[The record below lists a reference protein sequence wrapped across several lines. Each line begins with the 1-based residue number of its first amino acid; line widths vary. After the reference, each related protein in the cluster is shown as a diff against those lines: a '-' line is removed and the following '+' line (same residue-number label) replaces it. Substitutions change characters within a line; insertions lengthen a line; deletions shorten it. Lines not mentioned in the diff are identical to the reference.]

1 MTGALFEIS
10 FFLAAPF
17 WLLMI
22 LAPNWRPT
30 ARIAASPLT
39 VLPVLALYLVMA
51 VPVFPELWDAVRSP
65 DIDTFRDLTA
75 LANGAGAIWAQVIA
89 WDLLL
94 GQWMFLEGQ
103 PAGDLSAGDGAT
115 AGADDSAV
123 ALRAAGLSRAT
134 GGAAAEDPVRERNPG
149 PGRSRVAAVRAPVR
163 RTSGTSGTSGSTA
176 RPPPPQGPEGL
187 PRG

>member
-30 ARIAASPLT
+30 ARVAASPLT
-39 VLPVLALYLVMA
+39 ALPVLALYLIMA

-75 LANGAGAIWAQVIA
+75 LANGAGAVWAQVIA

-94 GQWMFLEGQ
+94 GQWMFLEGRRLGIS
-103 PAGDLSAGDGAT
+103 PLVMGPLLVLTIVLSPFGLL
-115 AGADDSAV
+115 V
-123 ALRAAGLSRAT
+123 FLVLRAVLR
-134 GGAAAEDPVRERNPG
+134 PK
-149 PGRSRVAAVRAPVR
+149 
-163 RTSGTSGTSGSTA
+163 A
-176 RPPPPQGPEGL
+176 RPGNGIPDRAGHASL
-187 PRG
+187 R